1 MLEIKSRMEIFMQLS
16 NKQYSEM
23 ADDASNPSKSWL
35 NIPKAF
41 IIGGLICLVGQG
53 ILELFK
59 ATGFDKDEAGTFTSI
74 TLVLASAVLTGLALY
89 PKVAK
94 HGGAG
99 TLVPIT
105 GFANAVVSPAIEFK
119 TEGWILGIGAKIFAI
134 AGPVILYGT
143 TASVIYGIIYWVVQK
158 L

>member
-1 MLEIKSRMEIFMQLS
+1 MNLS
-16 NKQYSEM
+16 NKQYSEL
-23 ADDASNPSKSWL
+23 AKDAESSSKAWF
-35 NIPKAF
+35 NVPKAF
-41 IIGGLICLVGQG
+41 LIGGFICLVGQA
-53 ILELFK
+53 ISELYKYFGM
-59 ATGFDKDEAGTFTSI
+59 TEDETATFTSI
-74 TLVLASAVLTGLALY
+74 TLVFLSVILTGFGLY

-105 GFANAVVSPAIEFK
+105 GFANAVASPAIEFK
-119 TEGWILGIGAKIFAI
+119 TEGWVLGVGTKIFAI

-143 TASVIYGIIYWVVQK
+143 AAGVVYGIVYFIFTRI

>member
-1 MLEIKSRMEIFMQLS
+1 MKLS
-16 NKQYSEM
+16 NTQYQEM
-23 ADDASNPSKSWL
+23 ANEASAPSRSWF

-41 IIGGLICLVGQG
+41 LIGGLICLVGQG
-53 ILELFK
+53 VLDIFTVVGL
-59 ATGFDKDEAGTFTSI
+59 DKDTAGSYTSI
-74 TLVLASAVLTGLALY
+74 SLVLFSAILTAVGLY

-105 GFANAVVSPAIEFK
+105 GFANAVVSPAIEFRA
-119 TEGWILGIGAKIFAI
+119 EGWILGVGTKIFAI

-143 TASVIYGIIYWVVQK
+143 AASIVYGIIYWAIK
-158 L
+158 TITG

>member
-1 MLEIKSRMEIFMQLS
+1 MKLS
-16 NKQYSEM
+16 NTQYQEM
-23 ADDASNPSKSWL
+23 ANEASAPSKSWY

-41 IIGGLICLVGQG
+41 LIGGLICIIGQIILDVFSTVG
-53 ILELFK
+53 L
-59 ATGFDKDEAGTFTSI
+59 DKDTAGSYTSI
-74 TLVLASAVLTGLALY
+74 TLVLFSAILTAVGLY

-105 GFANAVVSPAIEFK
+105 GFANAVVSPAIEFRA
-119 TEGWILGIGAKIFAI
+119 EGWILGVGTKIFAI

-143 TASVIYGIIYWVVQK
+143 AASIVYGIIYWSIK
-158 L
+158 TITGG

>member
-1 MLEIKSRMEIFMQLS
+1 
-16 NKQYSEM
+16 M
-23 ADDASNPSKSWL
+23 AKDAEESSKAWF
-35 NIPKAF
+35 NVPKAF
-41 IIGGLICLVGQG
+41 LIGGFICLVGQG
-53 ILELFK
+53 IGDSYRYFGMSEEEI
-59 ATGFDKDEAGTFTSI
+59 AAFTSI
-74 TLVLASAVLTGLALY
+74 TLVLISVILTGFGLY

-105 GFANAVVSPAIEFK
+105 GFANAVASPAIEFK
-119 TEGWILGIGAKIFAI
+119 TEGWVLGVGTKIFAI

-143 TASVIYGIIYWVVQK
+143 AAGVVYGVIYFIISR